1 MSRKELIERFGEE
14 IGKEVPMDSGRKDDK
29 TPEDLKRATVYEIWD
44 KAGKKAYWINKDYKD
59 PLDERDDPLK
69 LKKFFPCPEPV
80 FATLANDSLVPTPDY
95 VQYQDQAKEL
105 DDLTGR
111 INSLVKALKVVGVYD
126 ASAPA
131 LARMLGEGME
141 NVMIPVEQWAVFGE
155 KGGLKGVLDFLPI
168 EAVANVLVGLYDAR
182 ERTKQSL
189 YEVTGISDVIR
200 GATDPNETLGAQ
212 ELKSKYAGLRIGAM
226 QADVARF
233 SRDLVR
239 IFAEII
245 AEHFSLDTIKQLSGF
260 QLMTMQEKQ
269 MAQQMA
275 QMQPDVPMPD
285 EVKEMM
291 ELPTWEEIEGLLKDD
306 MARCFRID
314 IETDSTIK
322 VDQDADKAARNEFL
336 AAAGG
341 FIQQSIMA
349 PPDLQPLLMEMLK
362 FGVKGFKIGRE
373 LETTFDM
380 TLRDMKAKLENPA
393 PQPPDPA
400 AMEAAAKEKEA
411 QDKMQIEQ
419 QKIQVGAQ
427 LEQDKLSQQG
437 QFKQA
442 ELQQQLQ
449 IKQMELEHDLKVQ
462 SVRAQADASAKVQI
476 EGMKLEAQTE
486 IEEMKARAQIHIA
499 AMTSGESSDE

>member
-1 MSRKELIERFGEE
+1 
-14 IGKEVPMDSGRKDDK
+14 
-29 TPEDLKRATVYEIWD
+29 
-44 KAGKKAYWINKDYKD
+44 
-59 PLDERDDPLK
+59 
-69 LKKFFPCPEPV
+69 
-80 FATLANDSLVPTPDY
+80 
-95 VQYQDQAKEL
+95 
-105 DDLTGR
+105 
-111 INSLVKALKVVGVYD
+111 
-126 ASAPA
+126 
-131 LARMLGEGME
+131 ML
-141 NVMIPVEQWAVFGE
+141 
-155 KGGLKGVLDFLPI
+155 
-168 EAVANVLVGLYDAR
+168 
-182 ERTKQSL
+182 
-189 YEVTGISDVIR
+189 
-200 GATDPNETLGAQ
+200 
-212 ELKSKYAGLRIGAM
+212 
-226 QADVARF
+226 
-233 SRDLVR
+233 
-239 IFAEII
+239 
-245 AEHFSLDTIKQLSGF
+245 
-260 QLMTMQEKQ
+260 
-269 MAQQMA
+269 
-275 QMQPDVPMPD
+275 
-285 EVKEMM
+285 

-322 VDQDADKAARNEFL
+322 VDQEADKAARNEFL

-373 LETTFDM
+373 METTFDM

-393 PQPPDPA
+393 PQPDPA